1 MTREQRNRKIPSRY
15 EPGQLPVVF
24 RKKRE
29 LFRKRNKTLWT
40 AVNRNLRAQWDQN
53 LIRYNA
59 LDLDGKIAFA
69 RRGYKFSDQPDCP
82 AILVQSTCIRMPIG
96 SNEGVMAHKLFEALP
111 VGFVILFSKKEIV
124 AARVYNEIQSCYQ
137 VSIPSGRIML
147 THTELKLPH
156 GYAQLVNHPTKSNR
170 CGGKHP
176 LRWRTKQNMM
186 LSNCRLQHT
195 TRPASA
201 KNIADYPAYLRVIVP
216 VPVGHELLYCY
227 GPAHR
232 LI

>member
-1 MTREQRNRKIPSRY
+1 MTREQRTRKIPSRY
-15 EPGQLPVVF
+15 EPEQLPVVF

-69 RRGYKFSDQPDCP
+69 RRGYKFSGQPDRS
-82 AILVQSTCIRMPIG
+82 AIIVQSSCIRMPIG
-96 SNEGVMAHKLFEALP
+96 SNEGVMAHKHFKALP
-111 VGFVILFSKKEIV
+111 EGFVILFSKKEIV
-124 AARVYNEIQSCYQ
+124 ATRVYSEIQSCYQ
-137 VSIPSGRIML
+137 VSITGGRIML
-147 THTELKLPH
+147 NHTELKLSH

-170 CGGKHP
+170 CGGEHP

-186 LSNCRLQHT
+186 LSNCHLQHT
-195 TRPASA
+195 QRPTSA
-201 KNIADYPAYLRVIVP
+201 KNILDYPAYLRVITP

-232 LI
+232 ST